1 MNKKPKTHATPLCAL
16 MHSYGA
22 DKCPQIRHGYSPLYY
37 QLLQDQKETAKQILE
52 IGIGTVPVMKRIV
65 GETYVPGASLKAWRD
80 FFPQAQVWGL
90 DKARSVLF
98 EEDRIKCYYVDQSSE
113 HSLGAAIQRI
123 AHEVGQPMEYDLIL
137 DDGSH
142 IKEHQWLTIH
152 KLHPHVKPGGFYII
166 EDIHIDSLP
175 IFADLKLPGFKVEHV
190 YVGMTK
196 WDNFVAYK
204 KEQP

>member
-1 MNKKPKTHATPLCAL
+1 MKKPTTHATPLCQL
-16 MHSYGA
+16 MHNYGA
-22 DKCPQIRHGYSPLYY
+22 DKCPQIRHGYSPQYY
-37 QLLQDQKETAKQILE
+37 ELLQDQRDYATQILE

-65 GETYVPGASLKAWRD
+65 GEHYVPGASLKAWRD

-90 DKARSVLF
+90 DKARTVLF

-123 AHEVGQPMEYDLIL
+123 HHELGSVELFDLIL

-152 KLHPHVKPGGFYII
+152 TLHQWVKPGGLYII
-166 EDIHIDSLP
+166 EDIHIDALP
-175 IFADLKLPGFKVEHV
+175 TFAALEIPGFTRTRV
-190 YVGMTK
+190 YAGMTK
-196 WDNFVAYK
+196 WDNFVAYRK
-204 KEQP
+204 NLI